1 MFKILSVSLISATVA
16 LAAIPQQANAGG
28 RGIALGVGL
37 GLGAAALMHSAHKSR
52 RASQRRAI
60 TRRRAAQRHAAARRK
75 ALARKKQAAY
85 ARKAAIARKKKQARV
100 AAIAAKKRQAAKQVA
115 IAKQRRLARQAEAN
129 LENEQELAANIE
141 LPGKKPATKTFNVAE
156 ADIAEYDYEL
166 DTYSTNDEPVQKLD
180 CKRFIPSA
188 GLTITVPC
196 GE

>member
-37 GLGAAALMHSAHKSR
+37 GAGVLMHSAHKSH

-60 TRRRAAQRHAAARRK
+60 ARRRAAQRHAAARRK
-75 ALARKKQAAY
+75 ALARKQQAAY
-85 ARKAAIARKKKQARV
+85 ARRAAIAKKKKQARV
-100 AAIAAKKRQAAKQVA
+100 AAIAAKKRQ
-115 IAKQRRLARQAEAN
+115 LARQAEATRQ
-129 LENEQELAANIE
+129 NEQELVANVE

-156 ADIAEYDYEL
+156 ADVAEYDYEL
-166 DTYSTNDEPVQKLD
+166 DSYSTSYEPVQQLD

-196 GE
+196 GN